1 MYMIEINSKSISPAA
16 LAASLDSGDAH
27 ELLDVHTP
35 PEYSSAHVPG
45 ARLIPLGELKA
56 EAFLA
61 QQKPGTPIHVLRQAG
76 ARAKKAIELFEHSG
90 CGDCDIRLWAGLLKQ
105 LQPIPHFPAHLQDS
119 KPVPSCKLFKFPT
132 LDAITEQA

>member
-16 LAASLDSGDAH
+16 LAASLGSGDAH
-27 ELLDVHTP
+27 EVLDFHTP
-35 PEYSSAHVPG
+35 PEYSCAHVPG

-76 ARAKKAIELFEHSG
+76 ARTKKAIEFFEHSG
-90 CGDCDIRLWAGLLKQ
+90 CGD
-105 LQPIPHFPAHLQDS
+105 
-119 KPVPSCKLFKFPT
+119 
-132 LDAITEQA
+132 